1 MRLSNRRYCVCSMIR
16 KFSRRSSPY
25 CAVGLEHIQS
35 NEHLQPGP
43 HLNGEKT
50 VVPEITDKNPHE
62 VDPHLTAKIVESYVR
77 HHTVGTGQISELIRS
92 VHGALAQLGRPNQPE
107 EVLTPAVSVSRSV
120 NRDYVICLDCGYR
133 GKTLRRHIFT
143 RHGLGPDEY
152 RQRWGLRSNHPLTA
166 PAYSEHRSIMAKA
179 RSLGRKL
186 VAPVASAKTPKASPA
201 AIDVRGNPKAR
212 RSSRPPA
219 LKSTLAGEAAAPMP
233 AMRRRSRTRVASTG
247 G

>member
-1 MRLSNRRYCVCSMIR
+1 MRLSNRRYCVCSMIH

-77 HHTVGTGQISELIRS
+77 HHTVGTGQVSELITS
-92 VHGALAQLGRPNQPE
+92 VHGALAQLGQPPE
-107 EVLTPAVSVSRSV
+107 PEQVFTPAVSIRRSV
-120 NRDYVICLDCGYR
+120 RRDYVICLDCGYR
-133 GKTLRRHIFT
+133 GKTLRRHIST

-152 RQRWGLRSNHPLTA
+152 RQRWGLRSNHLLTA
-166 PAYSEHRSIMAKA
+166 PAYSEHRSTMAKELG
-179 RSLGRKL
+179 LGRKPL
-186 VAPVASAKTPKASPA
+186 AKVVPPRTPAASTPIDTAGNAKGKRIRRPRPATKSDVASE
-201 AIDVRGNPKAR
+201 V
-212 RSSRPPA
+212 
-219 LKSTLAGEAAAPMP
+219 AAPTP
-233 AMRRRSRTRVASTG
+233 AMRRRSRARVASTAG
-247 G
+247 